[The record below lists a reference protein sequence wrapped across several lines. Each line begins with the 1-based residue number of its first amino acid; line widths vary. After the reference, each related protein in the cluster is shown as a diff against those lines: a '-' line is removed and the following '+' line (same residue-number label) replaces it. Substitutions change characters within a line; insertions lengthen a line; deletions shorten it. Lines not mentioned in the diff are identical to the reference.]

1 MIVVTPENVFEV
13 FTIVQTRMDACQV
26 LFTDYFTQQNRY
38 FMRVT
43 GEVLTNMPKYFQ
55 KHALHYLIFALH
67 YVSMLIAQTGLPH
80 PEPFSKDVAE
90 RNRMITPLTS
100 IQIPRHIAKTV
111 RLATMP
117 TINALQTVAVF
128 WATWHAVYRV
138 NK

>member
-1 MIVVTPENVFEV
+1 VGARFKRAFEVVTI
-13 FTIVQTRMDACQV
+13 TKTRMDACQV
-26 LFTDYFTQQNRY
+26 LFTDYSTKQNHY

-43 GEVLTNMPKYFQ
+43 GEVVTISPQDFQ
-55 KHALHYLIFALH
+55 KHALNYLIFALH
-67 YVSMLIAQTGLPH
+67 YVSTLIAQTGLPH
-80 PEPFSKDVAE
+80 PAPFSKDVAE

-100 IQIPRHIAKTV
+100 IQIPRYIAKTV

-117 TINALQTVAVF
+117 TIIALQTVAVF